1 VVTPVQP
8 DPNDTTARG
17 RIAQPVRGRALHRF
31 FWKRLRVPRR
41 VVHSAL
47 SAAKFAGNPNQVR
60 LRRALANDPVVT
72 KNAFADIRSED
83 GYMGFPAGKLER
95 LEEIVGRCRA
105 IFEEQRGE
113 LSEQAFVLNRNKLFL
128 LSVLAGDD
136 FCRYPELL
144 RFMVSR
150 PILDTAT
157 RYLGTVPLLAGANL
171 WWSPP
176 NTTAA
181 ASQLFHTDNEDWRQL
196 KVFINLFDTDE
207 DHGPFTFLPAGLSE
221 DICQRT
227 RYVTGRLSDE
237 QVFSRAS
244 AQDLVRLT
252 GPPGSGAFVDTSRC
266 LHFGSRGN
274 SADRLV
280 LAFQFM
286 RFDSPTESTSA
297 LKVPADLGG
306 LEADPIQKLALGWR

>member
-1 VVTPVQP
+1 MTPAQP
-8 DPNDTTARG
+8 ETNDTTARG
-17 RIAQPVRGRALHRF
+17 RIAQPVSGRALHRL

-47 SAAKFAGNPNQVR
+47 SAAKFAGNPTQVR
-60 LRRALANDPVVT
+60 LRRALAIDPAVT
-72 KNAFADIRSED
+72 KSAFADIRSED
-83 GYMGFPAGKLER
+83 GYARFSAGGLQGA
-95 LEEIVGRCRA
+95 EEVVGRCRDL
-105 IFEEQRGE
+105 FEERRGE
-113 LSEQAFVLNRNKLFL
+113 LSKQAFVLNRNKLFL

-136 FCRYPELL
+136 FCQYPELL

-157 RYLGTVPLLAGANL
+157 RYLGAVPLLAGANL

-207 DHGPFTFLPAGLSE
+207 EHGPFTFLPAGVSE
-221 DICQRT
+221 GICART

-237 QVFSRAS
+237 QVFSGAS
-244 AQDLVRLT
+244 ERDLIRLT
-252 GPPGSGAFVDTSRC
+252 GAPGSGAFVDTSRC

-297 LKVPADLGG
+297 LKVPAALGG
-306 LEADPIQKLALGWR
+306 VEADPIQKLALGWR